1 MNTIER
7 KYEYTLKQYR
17 RDGFG
22 LSYYFVDL
30 YLNTCLENSIIINQE
45 LSNIELER
53 LLTVFI
59 SQLNKG
65 DDVKFLDS
73 TEIAMNQLILENKN
87 NLSVLERKLA
97 SKMGMAQFE
106 TNYETDCY
114 YLAFVPG
121 NAVDEV
127 YEPFQVSKTYTPL
140 VCLKSAYQLGKKQG
154 TVFRILLSDKKTEV
168 DSELLTFALS
178 EN

>member
-7 KYEYTLKQYR
+7 KYEYTIKQYR

-22 LSYYFVDL
+22 RSYYFVDL
-30 YLNTCLENSIIINQE
+30 YLNTHLENSIMISQE

-53 LLTVFI
+53 LFNVLI
-59 SQLNKG
+59 SRLNKG
-65 DDVKFLDS
+65 DNVDFWDS
-73 TEIAMNQLILENKN
+73 TERKMNQLILESQN
-87 NLSVLERKLA
+87 NLSILEHNLV
-97 SKMGMAQFE
+97 SKMGEEQFE
-106 TNYETDCY
+106 THYEKNCY
-114 YLAFVPG
+114 YLAYVPE

-127 YEPFQVSKTYTPL
+127 YERLQVSKTYTPL

-154 TVFRILLSDKKTEV
+154 TAFRILLSDKKTEV
-168 DSELLTFALS
+168 DSKLLAFALS